1 MEIAEQNGSKIYPI
15 DSEPSA
21 IWQCIEGDNKELS
34 KIILTASGGAFRD
47 LDPSEY
53 KNITPD
59 QAKKHPNW
67 EMGEKITVDSSTM
80 MNKIFEI
87 VETSYIFDFPID
99 KIDVLIHRESLVHS
113 MVEFTDGSIKAQI
126 SKADMKLPI
135 QHALSFES
143 PDLNY
148 ENKMRLSDLNNL
160 SFSEVKPGKYPCYDF
175 SINYIKKGPLYVSAL
190 SIVNEILVD
199 LFLEEKISYV
209 SIPELMV
216 DTLSNEKFDQEMS
229 FDNIIGIREIL
240 NNKILK
246 KIQ

>member
-1 MEIAEQNGSKIYPI
+1 
-15 DSEPSA
+15 
-21 IWQCIEGDNKELS
+21 
-34 KIILTASGGAFRD
+34 
-47 LDPSEY
+47 
-53 KNITPD
+53 
-59 QAKKHPNW
+59 
-67 EMGEKITVDSSTM
+67 
-80 MNKIFEI
+80 
-87 VETSYIFDFPID
+87 
-99 KIDVLIHRESLVHS
+99 
-113 MVEFTDGSIKAQI
+113 
-126 SKADMKLPI
+126 
-135 QHALSFES
+135 
-143 PDLNY
+143 
-148 ENKMRLSDLNNL
+148 MRLSDLNNL

-209 SIPELMV
+209 SISELMV